1 MKFEIGFEKFSQE
14 AVFLE
19 NRTLGFIGNLHLQ
32 QGLGPDRFFFWIW
45 IWIWLRTKKL
55 DPDLVCY
62 KRLDPDPDL
71 VCYKRM
77 DLDPVNIRPDP
88 QPWPPVPRHLLVG
101 RKSDQSILV
110 TVHHKEIR
118 YFFVMR

>member
-45 IWIWLRTKKL
+45 LRKKTGSGSG
-55 DPDLVCY
+55 
-62 KRLDPDPDL
+62 
-71 VCYKRM
+71 
-77 DLDPVNIRPDP
+77 
-88 QPWPPVPRHLLVG
+88 LLQEVG
-101 RKSDQSILV
+101 SGQYQ
-110 TVHHKEIR
+110 T
-118 YFFVMR
+118 